1 LGHSGLAERESRR
14 AHELPVPHRVACFR
28 SSQGAAKRA
37 PPNSGTG
44 AGEIRLEMNLASA
57 KLAQSKKSFINL
69 DHVGRTLSHHEA
81 ILAPQQA
88 KTGDPQD
95 PQKILFLLRFTV

>member
-1 LGHSGLAERESRR
+1 VHPDAQLRDGDGGC
-14 AHELPVPHRVACFR
+14 ELC
-28 SSQGAAKRA
+28 
-37 PPNSGTG
+37 
-44 AGEIRLEMNLASA
+44 LEMRFLPA
-57 KLAQSKKSFINL
+57 LVAQSRKAFINL

-81 ILAPQQA
+81 ILAVQQA